1 MAANVL
7 SVTPPK
13 RTVRVKGIALPNEHG
28 SWGFLFEPL
37 VASLAV
43 AFSVGGLWI
52 ALLVVGAF
60 LTRQP
65 LKILLAD
72 WKAGRNLPQ
81 TEVAL
86 KFTAGYAAIAGVG
99 LLGSLYFAEAK
110 SFLPFLLIAPL
121 AVYQIYADVLR
132 QSRHLLPELTGA
144 VAISSSAAVIALA
157 GGWSWASAFGL
168 WAIFIARLV
177 PSIIYVRNRLRL
189 EKGKDFSMLHVI
201 AANFVAF
208 GAVGILAANDL
219 APMLTLPVFAFL
231 LARAV
236 WGLSPYRRR
245 VKAMRL
251 GVWEVVYGVLTV
263 LAVIVGHLLNI

>member
-1 MAANVL
+1 MSANVL
-7 SVTPPK
+7 TIAPK
-13 RTVRVKGIALPNEHG
+13 RTVRIKGIALPNEHG

-52 ALLVVGAF
+52 ALLVIGAF
-60 LTRQP
+60 LMRQP

-86 KFTAGYAAIAGVG
+86 RFTFGYGAIAFVG
-99 LLGSLYFAEAK
+99 LLGSLFFVEPK

-121 AVYQIYADVLR
+121 AAFQIYADVLR

-144 VAISSSAAVIALA
+144 VAISSSAAVITLV
-157 GGWSWASAFGL
+157 GGWSWANAFAL
-168 WAIFIARLV
+168 WAIFVARLV
-177 PSIIYVRNRLRL
+177 PSIVYVRNRLRL
-189 EKGKDFSMLHVI
+189 EKGKDFSMMPVI
-201 AANFVAF
+201 AANFIAF
-208 GAVGILAANDL
+208 GAVGMLAANGL

-236 WGLSPYRRR
+236 WGLSPYRRK

-251 GVWEVVYGVLTV
+251 GVWEVVYGVVTV
-263 LAVIVGHLLNI
+263 LSVIIGYLLNI